1 MADEK
6 IRKALREALLE
17 DVRTDTE
24 MAQAGPIPPRW
35 QADRLQ
41 ELQDAVEKGLLTAQE
56 CADMTEKFRQAVANT
71 PQISDEQFAAEHP

>member
-24 MAQAGPIPPRW
+24 VAQAGLIPPRW

-41 ELQDAVEKGLLTAQE
+41 ERQDAVEKGLLTAQE

>member
-1 MADEK
+1 MSKSADTTLISKNEK
-6 IRKALREALLE
+6 I
-17 DVRTDTE
+17 
-24 MAQAGPIPPRW
+24 QAGPIPPRW

-56 CADMTEKFRQAVANT
+56 CADTAEKFRQAVAST